1 MIDKIDGG
9 SPYDYPRI
17 TNKKVKG
24 ADAYDAS
31 YKVGRDSVS
40 HRNTKENE
48 EAGVILDLTAKKEQL
63 PKSEYTK
70 GGSESEESTGLTFA
84 QIKKTVL
91 SAIAFLKETWKMIW
105 EDAPAT
111 DQSAKEKTEENI
123 SVSESERLQEE
134 EDSENWAGERIKEV
148 EKQKQVQMES
158 VLKSRNLDSLSAILT
173 ENGKKRL
180 AKNTTLLTTYDRRG
194 RIVNVD
200 ETEKE
205 RILHGDKNFIKL

>member
-9 SPYDYPRI
+9 SPYDYTRV
-17 TNKKVKG
+17 TNKRVKG

-31 YKVGRDSVS
+31 YRVGQDLVSARDGQ
-40 HRNTKENE
+40 KNE
-48 EAGVILDLTAKKEQL
+48 EAGVILDLSAKKEQ
-63 PKSEYTK
+63 PAQNDVMQKSEPVQN
-70 GGSESEESTGLTFA
+70 TGLTFA

-91 SAIAFLKETWKMIW
+91 SAIAFIKETWKMIW

-111 DQSAKEKTEENI
+111 EQSAEEKTEENI
-123 SVSESERLQEE
+123 SVSESERLQME

-148 EKQKQVQMES
+148 EKQKKAQMET

-173 ENGKKRL
+173 ENGKKKL

-194 RIVNVD
+194 RIVDVD
-200 ETEKE
+200 EAEKE